1 MKRIYLVFALALLTM
16 TANAQNYVIDLDEIA
31 LLGTWNVSGSFGSF
45 RFNDKGTIKTIEF
58 ADGNYTKFTYLDGT
72 ETVDVFFKGYWVT
85 VAKTD
90 KYFLHLLP
98 WNGNESILNFRISE
112 FDNGTMTLKTYD
124 GAGTI
129 ILAKD
134 TSAGV
139 SAARMDAPANGKAYS
154 INGVEL
160 PTPDAATG
168 IVIQGGKKILK

>member
-1 MKRIYLVFALALLTM
+1 MKKLYLALTLVLVCL
-16 TANAQNYVIDLDEIA
+16 TANAQNYIFGLDELE
-31 LLGTWNVSGSFGSF
+31 LLGTWNVTGSFGT
-45 RFNDKGTIKTIEF
+45 FNGQSRGAMQSVQF

-98 WNGNESILNFRISE
+98 WNGNESIVNFRIKE
-112 FDNGTMTLKTYD
+112 FADGSMTLTTYD
-124 GAGTI
+124 GNGTI

-139 SAARMDAPANGKAYS
+139 NVARMDAPKGKAYGL
-154 INGVEL
+154 NGTEL

-168 IVIQGGKKILK
+168 IVIRDGRKVVQ